1 MKYIL
6 GIVLLLIAITV
17 YFITRPQPDF
27 EAGKITVEQQSSGI
41 KSAEEV
47 VQPDPE
53 AVALKQKRQEMEAE
67 FEKLKQARRNLEA
80 HLGRLKA
87 VLWGVEIPKEESDA
101 ISSEMKNGYLLL
113 KNKKL
118 MGAYADVAAITDE
131 YNRVEYLNDYL
142 KKIEEKYR
150 EQRVGNN

>member
-6 GIVLLLIAITV
+6 GIVLLLVAVTI
-17 YFITRPQPDF
+17 YFVTRPQPEF
-27 EAGKITVEQQSSGI
+27 GAGEMTVVQPAAGI
-41 KSAEEV
+41 KSAEGP

-53 AVALKQKRQEMEAE
+53 TVALDQKRQAMAAE
-67 FEKLKQARRNLEA
+67 FEKLEKARRNLEGR
-80 HLGRLKA
+80 LGRLKA
-87 VLWGVEIPKEESDA
+87 ILWGVEMPKEESDA
-101 ISSEMKNGYLLL
+101 ISNEMKNGYLLL

-118 MGAYADVAAITDE
+118 MGAYTDVESITDE

-150 EQRVGNN
+150 EQRTGDD

>member
-1 MKYIL
+1 
-6 GIVLLLIAITV
+6 
-17 YFITRPQPDF
+17 
-27 EAGKITVEQQSSGI
+27 
-41 KSAEEV
+41 
-47 VQPDPE
+47 
-53 AVALKQKRQEMEAE
+53 MEAE
-67 FEKLKQARRNLEA
+67 FEKLKKARRNLEA

>member
-6 GIVLLLIAITV
+6 GIVLFLIAVTI

-27 EAGKITVEQQSSGI
+27 EAGETVVEQQTTGTE
-41 KSAEEV
+41 SAEGP

-53 AVALKQKRQEMEAE
+53 MVARQQKRQAMEAE
-67 FEKLKQARRNLEA
+67 FEKLEKARRNLESR
-80 HLGRLKA
+80 LSRLKA

-101 ISSEMKNGYLLL
+101 ISNEMKNGYLLL

-118 MGAYADVAAITDE
+118 LGAYSDVAAITDE

-150 EQRVGNN
+150 EQRMGDN

>member
-41 KSAEEV
+41 KSAEGP

-53 AVALKQKRQEMEAE
+53 AVALMKKRQEMEAE
-67 FEKLKQARRNLEA
+67 FEKLEKARRNLEA
-80 HLGRLKA
+80 HLSRLKA

-118 MGAYADVAAITDE
+118 MGAYADAAAITDE

-150 EQRVGNN
+150 EQRLGDN